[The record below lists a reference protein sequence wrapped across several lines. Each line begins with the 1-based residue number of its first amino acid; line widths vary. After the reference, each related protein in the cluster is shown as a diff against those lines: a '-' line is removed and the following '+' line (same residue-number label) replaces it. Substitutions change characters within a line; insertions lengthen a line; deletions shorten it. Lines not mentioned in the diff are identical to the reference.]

1 MQKLLQNKLQ
11 AQQQGTS
18 HEILYSLLYTA
29 ELYALGK
36 EGNRRFK
43 AYEIANSSKKSKDKI
58 RNSLLIKCDSFKN
71 SLLFFKH
78 DWGKYEFPD
87 NLKSKE
93 IIAFLENWKNKVEK
107 EDKFIYQNLINLISE
122 NKYESLNYQPN
133 NYSKGHAN
141 DIQMGNMVN
150 IFNKIMYSN
159 NLLDKKIM
167 ENVDKNGIFKGE
179 AILDYN
185 QSIDPILGNIN
196 PYINQQIDGVDYPQE
211 IEDDIII

>member
-1 MQKLLQNKLQ
+1 M
-11 AQQQGTS
+11 
-18 HEILYSLLYTA
+18 
-29 ELYALGK
+29 
-36 EGNRRFK
+36 
-43 AYEIANSSKKSKDKI
+43 
-58 RNSLLIKCDSFKN
+58 
-71 SLLFFKH
+71 
-78 DWGKYEFPD
+78 
-87 NLKSKE
+87 
-93 IIAFLENWKNKVEK
+93 ENWKNKVEK

-167 ENVDKNGIFKGE
+167 ENVDKNEIFKGE

-211 IEDDIII
+211 IEEDSFL

>member
-71 SLLFFKH
+71 SFLFFKH
-78 DWGKYEFPD
+78 DWGKYDFPD

-211 IEDDIII
+211 IEDDIIL